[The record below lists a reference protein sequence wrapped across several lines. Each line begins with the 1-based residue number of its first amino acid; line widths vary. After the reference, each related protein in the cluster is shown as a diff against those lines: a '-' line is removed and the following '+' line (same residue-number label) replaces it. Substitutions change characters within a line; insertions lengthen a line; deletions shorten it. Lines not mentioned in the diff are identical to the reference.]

1 MATDQVTP
9 SKSELPAKR
18 RAGMALAAGVG
29 ALVGA
34 FVLLNLGSVK
44 VNWIVT
50 TTRTPL
56 VVVMVLLLMIGFLAG
71 VVYDRRERGGRRRR
85 KR

>member
-1 MATDQVTP
+1 MEPADP
-9 SKSELPAKR
+9 LSPPKSEPPAKR
-18 RAGMALAAGVG
+18 RAGMAVAAGLG

-34 FVLLNLGSVK
+34 FVLLNLDSVK
-44 VNWIVT
+44 VNWIVA

-56 VVVMVLLLMIGFLAG
+56 VVVMVLLLMIGFLGGAVYSRAG
-71 VVYDRRERGGRRRR
+71 GGRRRR